1 MEIPDKVVKGS
12 QVVDP
17 HSSDHVVAMTQLKET
32 IASLQKRL
40 AQKDRDLLQKEKEVS
55 GHNSTM
61 QIFFDTKFFLTDH
74 RVERK
79 ALHLRKRAPCKDEGP
94 RTDLPVEI

>member
-55 GHNSTM
+55 GSLVDDAN
-61 QIFFDTKFFLTDH
+61 FL
-74 RVERK
+74 
-79 ALHLRKRAPCKDEGP
+79 
-94 RTDLPVEI
+94 